1 MPNVIIDDS
10 KIQDEAIVGEGWE
23 RRTGQRGA
31 FNDTILSC
39 EAQNLGQYRSYLQ
52 LDFTGPV
59 LSVVGRPSAGLKLDY
74 SLNGQPTRQDVVI
87 NVEEAD
93 IGKDGVV
100 LWRLPP
106 SGLSASGTHN
116 ITIWPHGGEFNLDY
130 ITTSPQ
136 TAGKAGDVLYTD
148 DLDELTIY
156 EGDWIERTA
165 VPALPALPF
174 KGSWTQT
181 TNNRTSL
188 TTDFTGESIEIY
200 GFLNHAAG
208 RLRVLY
214 DIDGRAFN
222 PKVHFDGMQ
231 EIDNEKWENMKLY
244 EERLPGGTHTLKV
257 TVVEITENQS
267 FNFDFMTH
275 PLFVEAEAA
284 VGPKVGLAPMIGG
297 IVGGLLATAIV
308 VVLFWLYQ
316 RCKLKQMVDLESAAR
331 AYARQALEDLAR
343 RHSDWEGPSLEPAP
357 PPWSPPL
364 NPNNEPPPPAPEAWR
379 RAIEDRQMSEVQ
391 NVALPSP
398 PPTPVRSRSPVQAQ
412 PTAVNGNREERST
425 SGSSAA
431 DVVSPPSLA
440 QRAPMPEPA
449 SPRANAADMRPEHP
463 PPYESDHDE

>member
-1 MPNVIIDDS
+1 
-10 KIQDEAIVGEGWE
+10 
-23 RRTGQRGA
+23 
-31 FNDTILSC
+31 
-39 EAQNLGQYRSYLQ
+39 
-52 LDFTGPV
+52 
-59 LSVVGRPSAGLKLDY
+59 
-74 SLNGQPTRQDVVI
+74 
-87 NVEEAD
+87 
-93 IGKDGVV
+93 
-100 LWRLPP
+100 
-106 SGLSASGTHN
+106 
-116 ITIWPHGGEFNLDY
+116 
-130 ITTSPQ
+130 
-136 TAGKAGDVLYTD
+136 
-148 DLDELTIY
+148 
-156 EGDWIERTA
+156 
-165 VPALPALPF
+165 
-174 KGSWTQT
+174 
-181 TNNRTSL
+181 
-188 TTDFTGESIEIY
+188 
-200 GFLNHAAG
+200 
-208 RLRVLY
+208 
-214 DIDGRAFN
+214 
-222 PKVHFDGMQ
+222 
-231 EIDNEKWENMKLY
+231 
-244 EERLPGGTHTLKV
+244 
-257 TVVEITENQS
+257 
-267 FNFDFMTH
+267 MTH

-331 AYARQALEDLAR
+331 EYSVSYRLHPHQRLTFRRLGAYARQALEDLAR

-440 QRAPMPEPA
+440 QRAPMPELA